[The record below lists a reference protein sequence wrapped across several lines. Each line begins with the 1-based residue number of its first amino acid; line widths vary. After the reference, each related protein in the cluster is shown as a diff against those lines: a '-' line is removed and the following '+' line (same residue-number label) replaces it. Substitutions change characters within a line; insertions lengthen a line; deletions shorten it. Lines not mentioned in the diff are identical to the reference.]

1 MCPALNLLICPEC
14 CREKR
19 AKIPGCD
26 QQCRYYTPLIYV
38 GKINPPPDLPIYQC
52 LVSKSR
58 DSGML
63 TVIVARERPDGNLK
77 TMVLLLDLWKKGIR
91 DCFVDANLS
100 KAALRHLCMK
110 LGQSYHLAEQPP
122 IDMSQEQ
129 VKSKEHTPPE
139 KHTPKEKVKSKEHTH
154 SEKHQKKIEPAEQP
168 FEQIGF
174 TECQKLIRHAW
185 DIAKGVK
192 TEIPWGFQYWRDMLG
207 DLSKV
212 PKMEGSLYKCPKCG
226 GDLPQSAVD
235 LIKQHAQSDDI
246 QFYIV
251 CRKCGGEFD

>member
-1 MCPALNLLICPEC
+1 
-14 CREKR
+14 
-19 AKIPGCD
+19 
-26 QQCRYYTPLIYV
+26 
-38 GKINPPPDLPIYQC
+38 
-52 LVSKSR
+52 
-58 DSGML
+58 ML
-63 TVIVARERPDGNLK
+63 TVIVARERPNGNLK

-100 KAALRHLCMK
+100 KKELGHLCIK

-122 IDMSQEQ
+122 IDIS
-129 VKSKEHTPPE
+129 
-139 KHTPKEKVKSKEHTH
+139 KEKVKSKEHTH
-154 SEKHQKKIEPAEQP
+154 SEAHTHKEKHQKRIELAEQP
-168 FEQIGF
+168 FERIEF
-174 TECQKLIRHAW
+174 AECQKLIRHAW
-185 DIAKGVK
+185 DIAREVK

-207 DLSKV
+207 NLSKV

-246 QFYIV
+246 QFYIL